1 MSSNINYSI
10 TSTDTGATVVRSTV
24 KSFNLDHVTDKDI
37 VSFYRNFSSYAMFDT
52 GLMPLSGTGVLAIR
66 SAGNHTQITFQ
77 HQPQINHI
85 NWGASEGD
93 RDAKTYTVAQP
104 YRIWIGDLIDGNLYG
119 ARMFYSPYPI
129 TSPDQQLYHLNLPN
143 TNCKGY
149 RGNGVGWQCLYHRD
163 SWDNLPFN
171 EKIVKFAE
179 RCSGV
184 ETYNDA
190 NMSET
195 DGPRFYQQ
203 NDMPSY
209 TWDPH
214 LWQNKTSEE
223 GYEWVL
229 NEDNWIPI
237 LVQDQDRQDKHYEN
251 GIPLTIQMAMLGD
264 YQAYYTDEY
273 RPKPIN
279 SLSRSDLKLNPNKV
293 VNWIARTY
301 NTSTLLDVSYN
312 PMDLAKEH
320 RINLNTQKQNFGGFD
335 VDDEQEEEE
344 DNVITVSCPVSG
356 ITCHMDEGDAYSDF
370 NGATYCQSCF
380 EENVAYCENTDEYIP
395 LNNPK
400 VKWMENDG
408 IHVNIEHAKIKQCSN
423 CESEYWCPSHMD
435 PDLPMPNMYVSSEGL
450 ELCKGCISSYA
461 ASNFNP
467 ETNLMPDG
475 SEAANCY
482 GCGTTVFISDKWSHH
497 FPSPKSVMIADA
509 KLTDNNEHQHVK
521 VGNVTFCPTCST
533 KYNLC
538 PTGHYA
544 LSWSN
549 PITELPKQFYIQ
561 VKNPDTNEVINT
573 CLTHLC
579 YDCIN
584 EDIKNLSDENK
595 NQALM
600 LIVTPFSEHML
611 TEERYHQSVIE
622 GIAFSTFGC
631 TNLDNISEP
640 F

>member
-10 TSTDTGATVVRSTV
+10 TSTDTGATVLRSTV

-77 HQPQINHI
+77 HEPQINHI
-85 NWGASEGD
+85 NWGATEGD
-93 RDAKTYTVAQP
+93 RDARTYTVAQP
-104 YRIWIGDLIDGNLYG
+104 YRIWIGDLIDGDLYG

-149 RGNGVGWQCLYHRD
+149 RGNSVGWQCLYHRD
-163 SWDNLPFN
+163 SWQGLPFN

-195 DGPRFYQQ
+195 DGPRFYKE
-203 NDMPSY
+203 NDMPEY
-209 TWDPH
+209 
-214 LWQNKTSEE
+214 LWNPSAWETKTSEE
-223 GYEWVL
+223 GYAWVL
-229 NEDNWIPI
+229 NVDNWIPI
-237 LVQDQDRQDKHYEN
+237 LVKDQDNQGQHYEN

-264 YQAYYTDEY
+264 YQAYYTDDY

-279 SLSRSDLKLNPNKV
+279 LLSRSDLNLGSEKV
-293 VNWIARTY
+293 VNWISRSHNA
-301 NTSTLLDVSYN
+301 SSLSDVSYN

-320 RINLNTQKQNFGGFD
+320 RINLNTQNQKFGGFD
-335 VDDEQEEEE
+335 IDDEQEEEE

-356 ITCHMDEGDAYSDF
+356 VACQMDENDTYSDF
-370 NGATYCQSCF
+370 NGAIYCQECF
-380 EENVAYCENTDEYIP
+380 EENVAYCENTDQYIP

-408 IHVNIEHAKIKQCSN
+408 IHINIEHAKIKECSN
-423 CESEYWCPSHMD
+423 CQTEYWTPSTD
-435 PDLPMPNMYVSSEGL
+435 PDLPIPGIYVSSEGL
-450 ELCKGCISSYA
+450 ELCKTCLPSYA
-461 ASNFNP
+461 ASNFDPDNQ
-467 ETNLMPDG
+467 LIPDG
-475 SEAANCY
+475 SKVTNCY
-482 GCGTTVFISDKWSHH
+482 GCSTTVFEGEKWSHL
-497 FPSPKSVMIADA
+497 FPSTKVISLDSD
-509 KLTDNNEHQHVK
+509 DNHVK
-521 VGNVTFCPTCST
+521 TIFANNAIFCPNCST
-533 KYNLC
+533 KYSLC

-544 LSWSN
+544 LNWSN
-549 PITELPKQFYIQ
+549 PIKELPKGFYIQ
-561 VKNPDTNEVINT
+561 VNNLNTNETIHTSV
-573 CLTHLC
+573 THLC
-579 YDCIN
+579 YDCMN
-584 EDIKNLSDENK
+584 EDIKNITDDNKDEVLKMINS
-595 NQALM
+595 
-600 LIVTPFSEHML
+600 PFSEHMF
-611 TEERYHQSVIE
+611 TKERYEQSVIE
-622 GIAFSTFGC
+622 GIAFSSFAC
-631 TNLDNISEP
+631 TNLDDPVSP

>member
-10 TSTDTGATVVRSTV
+10 TSTDTGATVLRSTV

-77 HQPQINHI
+77 HEPQINHI
-85 NWGASEGD
+85 NWGATEGD
-93 RDAKTYTVAQP
+93 RDARTYTVAQP
-104 YRIWIGDLIDGNLYG
+104 YRIWIGDLIDGDLYG

-149 RGNGVGWQCLYHRD
+149 RGNSVGWQCLYHRD
-163 SWDNLPFN
+163 SWQGLPFN

-195 DGPRFYQQ
+195 DGPRFYKE
-203 NDMPSY
+203 NDMPEY
-209 TWDPH
+209 
-214 LWQNKTSEE
+214 LWNPSAWETKTSEE
-223 GYEWVL
+223 GYAWVL
-229 NEDNWIPI
+229 NVDNWIPI
-237 LVQDQDRQDKHYEN
+237 LVKDQDNQ
-251 GIPLTIQMAMLGD
+251 GQ
-264 YQAYYTDEY
+264 QS
-273 RPKPIN
+273 
-279 SLSRSDLKLNPNKV
+279 SLS
-293 VNWIARTY
+293 
-301 NTSTLLDVSYN
+301 DVSCN

-320 RINLNTQKQNFGGFD
+320 RINLNTQNQKFGGFD
-335 VDDEQEEEE
+335 IDDEQEEEE
-344 DNVITVSCPVSG
+344 DNSITVACPISG
-356 ITCHMDEGDAYSDF
+356 IACHMDENDTYSDF
-370 NGATYCQSCF
+370 NGAIYCQECF
-380 EENVAYCENTDEYIP
+380 EENVAYCENTDQYIP

-408 IHVNIEHAKIKQCSN
+408 IHINIEHAKIKECSN
-423 CESEYWCPSHMD
+423 CQTEYWTPSTD
-435 PDLPMPNMYVSSEGL
+435 PDLPIPGIYVSSEGL
-450 ELCKGCISSYA
+450 ELCKTCLPSYA

-467 ETNLMPDG
+467 DNQLIPDG
-475 SEAANCY
+475 SKVTNCY
-482 GCGTTVFISDKWSHH
+482 GCSTTVFEGEKWSHL
-497 FPSPKSVMIADA
+497 FPSA
-509 KLTDNNEHQHVK
+509 KVISLDSDDNHVK
-521 VGNVTFCPTCST
+521 TIFANNAIFCPNCST

-549 PITELPKQFYIQ
+549 PIKELPKQFYIQ
-561 VKNPDTNEVINT
+561 VNNPNT
-573 CLTHLC
+573 DETIHTSVTHLC
-579 YDCIN
+579 YDCMN
-584 EDIKNLSDENK
+584 EDIKNITDDNKDE
-595 NQALM
+595 ALKM
-600 LIVTPFSEHML
+600 INSPFSEHMF
-611 TEERYHQSVIE
+611 TKERYEQSVIE
-622 GIAFSTFGC
+622 GIAFSSFAC
-631 TNLDNISEP
+631 TNLDDPVSP

>member
-10 TSTDTGATVVRSTV
+10 TSSDTGAVVVRSTV

-77 HQPQINHI
+77 HEPQINHI

-104 YRIWIGDLIDGNLYG
+104 YRIWIGDLIDGDLYG

-163 SWDNLPFN
+163 SWQEIPFN

-195 DGPRFYQQ
+195 DGPRFYQE
-203 NDMPSY
+203 NDMPKY
-209 TWDPH
+209 LWDPSV
-214 LWQNKTSEE
+214 WEAKTSEE
-223 GYEWVL
+223 GYAWVL
-229 NEDNWIPI
+229 DEDNWIPI
-237 LVQDQDRQDKHYEN
+237 LVKDQDNQGQHYEN
-251 GIPLTIQMAMLGD
+251 GIPLTIQMAMLGN
-264 YQAYYTDEY
+264 YQAYYTDDY

-279 SLSRSDLKLNPNKV
+279 LLSRSDLNLDSQKV
-293 VNWIARTY
+293 VNWISRSHNA
-301 NTSTLLDVSYN
+301 SSLIDVSYN
-312 PMDLAKEH
+312 PMDVAKEH
-320 RINLNTQKQNFGGFD
+320 RISLNTQVQNIGGFD
-335 VDDEQEEEE
+335 LDDQEEE
-344 DNVITVSCPVSG
+344 DNHISVSCPVSG
-356 ITCHMDEGDAYSDF
+356 LTCHMHEEESNTDF
-370 NGATYCQSCF
+370 NGTIYCQQCF

-395 LNNPK
+395 LDNPK
-400 VKWMENDG
+400 VKWIENDG
-408 IHVNIEHAKIKQCSN
+408 IHINIEHAKIKECSN
-423 CESEYWCPSHMD
+423 CQTEHWNPSAD
-435 PDLPMPNMYVSSEGL
+435 PDLPIPNMYVSSEGL
-450 ELCKGCISSYA
+450 ELCKACLPSYVA
-461 ASNFNP
+461 NNFNP
-467 ETNLMPDG
+467 LDPDNKIIPDG
-475 SEAANCY
+475 SRVTNCY
-482 GCGTTVFISDKWSHH
+482 GCSATVLEGDKWSHH
-497 FPSPKSVMIADA
+497 FPSPKSVMIVDA
-509 KLTDNNEHQHVK
+509 EPSNDNNHQDIT
-521 VGNVTFCPTCST
+521 VGNITFCPQCST

-544 LSWSN
+544 LNWSN
-549 PITELPKQFYIQ
+549 PITKLPKQFYIQ
-561 VKNPDTNEVINT
+561 VNNPNTNETINT
-573 CLTHLC
+573 SLTHLC
-579 YDCIN
+579 YSCIN
-584 EDIKNLSDENK
+584 EDIKNLTDENK
-595 NQALM
+595 DQALM
-600 LIVTPFSEHML
+600 MIDTPFSEHML
-611 TEERYHQSVIE
+611 TEKRYDQSVIE

-631 TNLDNISEP
+631 TNLDDVSEP